1 MPEQKY
7 KVPQSVKNNAKL
19 ALKKRKESSSKARPG
34 GTEVGVQR
42 AYQLINSD
50 YIDLGTIKK
59 MYSFFSR
66 HEIDKSSKAWKEA
79 EAKGEWSPGK
89 VAWGLWGGDSG
100 FAFAKRIAEANK

>member
-7 KVPQSVKNNAKL
+7 KVPQSVKNNAKRGL
-19 ALKKRKESSSKARPG
+19 EIRKSMPPSQRG
-34 GTEVGVQR
+34 GTAVGVAR
-42 AYQLINSD
+42 AVQLSNND